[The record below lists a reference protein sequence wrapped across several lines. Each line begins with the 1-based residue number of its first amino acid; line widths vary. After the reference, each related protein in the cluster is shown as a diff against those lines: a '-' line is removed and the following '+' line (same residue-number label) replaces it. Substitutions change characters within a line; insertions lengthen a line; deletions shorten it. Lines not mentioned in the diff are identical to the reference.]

1 MYFKDE
7 MIVKRVP
14 KAVRERTR
22 ENMDDFCMGLYDA
35 FNEAVRECADGR
47 SVELVKAWF
56 HSDYRA
62 FIPSAYNP
70 KCLDFNAFPL
80 RYETGVK

>member
-1 MYFKDE
+1 MFKDD

-22 ENMDDFCMGLYDA
+22 ENMDLFYMGLYDA
-35 FNEAVRECADGR
+35 FDNAVRECVDGR
-47 SVELVKAWF
+47 SVELVKAWY

-62 FIPSAYNP
+62 FIPSAYMP
-70 KCLDFNAFPL
+70 MYLDFKEFPL
-80 RYETGVK
+80 RYEY